1 MCNATPTSRF
11 SFSEFLQYSCSIT
24 AVLIHLFLVL
34 HFQFPRCFY
43 YHSCTGTFLV
53 PCFQFPLPSPWSQD
67 VLTMLLDSTCRKLWT
82 LAPNKRLCP
91 WLYLCFGFCIIRPLL
106 RRAWQAIRL
115 LRRTSFELA
124 LASRSRARHRQ
135 CFVPF
140 NLDSSFR
147 HLFRI

>member
-1 MCNATPTSRF
+1 MCNANPTSRF
-11 SFSEFLQYSCSIT
+11 SFSELSWYYSCTIT
-24 AVLIHLFLVL
+24 AVVVHLFLVL
-34 HFQFPRCFY
+34 RFQFPRCFY
-43 YHSCTGTFLV
+43 YHSYTGTFLSCTLFSV
-53 PCFQFPLPSPWSQD
+53 SFAI
-67 VLTMLLDSTCRKLWT
+67 TMVLDSTCRQLCI
-82 LAPNKRLCP
+82 LAPNRRPCL

-106 RRAWQAIRL
+106 RWAWQAIRL